1 MNEDFSLGKM
11 SADAR
16 LTATF
21 KYYEKT
27 EQNRKIVITACL
39 GKGDVPKLNRG
50 YGLDGNELWLSLNNL
65 YQSIRGKD
73 DYTAADDII
82 SWCQQYAHPYYA
94 SEDIEE
100 YRWDIEKDTE
110 YWDFSTNI
118 LGNFTFDV
126 HTMRKDLES
135 LYRDTL
141 VILMFKK
148 CLERLDVSTDL
159 AQITWTN
166 EFADFNSFPMQKHL
180 GKISAYLNKMSGV
193 TMKLGLDENGELKV
207 MPDFHSVFDAA
218 RFALSQYVSI
228 PTDYPIA
235 YADRVGVATCE
246 CCGRLFIKNG
256 NRQKY
261 CDIQNVKKN
270 ETAENLALLI
280 AERYRKK
287 MIPAGRDHGCFH
299 TGARCGK

>member
-21 KYYEKT
+21 KYYEK
-27 EQNRKIVITACL
+27 QNRMENRNHRL
-39 GKGDVPKLNRG
+39 SGQGDVPKLNRG

-118 LGNFTFDV
+118 LGN
-126 HTMRKDLES
+126 S
-135 LYRDTL
+135 L
-141 VILMFKK
+141 LMFTP
-148 CLERLDVSTDL
+148 C
-159 AQITWTN
+159 
-166 EFADFNSFPMQKHL
+166 
-180 GKISAYLNKMSGV
+180 GKISKACTG
-193 TMKLGLDENGELKV
+193 
-207 MPDFHSVFDAA
+207 
-218 RFALSQYVSI
+218 I
-228 PTDYPIA
+228 P
-235 YADRVGVATCE
+235 
-246 CCGRLFIKNG
+246 L
-256 NRQKY
+256 
-261 CDIQNVKKN
+261 
-270 ETAENLALLI
+270 
-280 AERYRKK
+280 
-287 MIPAGRDHGCFH
+287 
-299 TGARCGK
+299 